1 MKLITEQIDDVQYL
15 TETTESGKKNLQHEI
30 IKMSFAD
37 VQDPKDANNKEQ
49 SYVRQLYLSKKFS
62 RL

>member
-1 MKLITEQIDDVQYL
+1 
-15 TETTESGKKNLQHEI
+15 
-30 IKMSFAD
+30 MSFAD